1 MADTELAE
9 GPATAAE
16 AGWGV
21 GLVQV
26 CLYQEKTSSWHGPC
40 YYSLGEVSWKG
51 ITAIAIC
58 AGQRPPVQLHARV
71 KRNLGD
77 AGADGLPGKNMKD
90 ADTCTMM
97 SNVFFHVLG
106 SPPPAPPAPSSAS
119 SFFFFFFSFFFF
131 VFILRV
137 PSGH

>member
-97 SNVFFHVLG
+97 SNVFFSCTWITATSTTSTIISIIFLLLLLLLLLRLHLE
-106 SPPPAPPAPSSAS
+106 SS
-119 SFFFFFFSFFFF
+119 
-131 VFILRV
+131 
-137 PSGH
+137 